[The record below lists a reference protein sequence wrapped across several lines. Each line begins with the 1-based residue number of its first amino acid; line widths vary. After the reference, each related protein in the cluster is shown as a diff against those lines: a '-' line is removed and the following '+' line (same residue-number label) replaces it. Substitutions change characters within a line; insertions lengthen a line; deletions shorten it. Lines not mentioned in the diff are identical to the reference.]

1 MTATTVT
8 PQVKLASMFR
18 AHRNIK
24 AKIAAIAKAKKEETT
39 PLKVAL
45 EMIETGLAK
54 ALADSGSSLLKV
66 KGLARVIPTKK
77 TMPNCK
83 DWPSLYTHI
92 VETGNFDLVQR
103 RLSSTGV
110 TDYMA
115 AHEDALPPG
124 VTIFVERGVTVTREN

>member
-1 MTATTVT
+1 MTTT
-8 PQVKLASMFR
+8 PQDRLGQMFR
-18 AHRNIK
+18 AHSNIK
-24 AKIAAIAKAKKEETT
+24 AKIAKIAKAKKEETA
-39 PLKVAL
+39 PLKIAL

-54 ALADSGSSLLKV
+54 ALVDSGSSLLKV
-66 KGLARVIPTKK
+66 KGLARVVPTKK

-110 TDYMA
+110 TDYMT
-115 AHEDALPPG
+115 AHGDALPPG

>member
-1 MTATTVT
+1 MTAT
-8 PQVKLASMFR
+8 PQERLGQMFR

-24 AKIAAIAKAKKEETT
+24 ARLAGIAKQAKEDSA
-39 PLKVAL
+39 PLKAAL

-54 ALADSGSSLLKV
+54 ALVDSGSSLLKV
-66 KGLARVIPTKK
+66 KGLARVIPTKE
-77 TMPNCK
+77 TRPNCK

-92 VETGNFDLVQR
+92 VETGNFDLVTR
-103 RLSSTGV
+103 RLSSKGV

-115 AHEDALPPG
+115 AHGNALPPG